1 MSIPNGQSNKNYI
14 CLYTTNNGE
23 DAIYNQHLDLNN
35 AVVTITSCT
44 DFDIANSYMGCF
56 EIYIYCGKQD
66 GVDMKLSMTYNSVAS
81 TSEISVNIFDATSYE
96 FTLNEGKSSSS
107 VEYTGDST
115 TSANLYFTTSVSS
128 LNIELFKIFINGEKS
143 DNVQISNPSGDSESL
158 NFIISN
164 LDTSPKTNNIMILF
178 EDGSNLQQLLLNQ
191 EHSITVN
198 QKTYADS
205 LLNNYYTF
213 KVQDPLNLK
222 VGENIFFYLLILDQN
237 NACYYGDFDSLSTI
251 DITITKGDASFT
263 TKIKSREKIEGIPRC
278 EYVYLIDFEQN
289 AQIAGDY
296 DVTIKDGSNQVVINS
311 VLYISPSDIDE
322 TKSNIQSEETEV
334 DAGHNIY
341 VTFSGAD
348 LGGNSINYYELI
360 DKLDINLVDSEGN
373 IVEKKDSNY
382 FYDIKVNSDNSGIEI
397 SLKINNYGSYSIQM
411 LKSGTVMNLPN
422 NYQLTVNPLE
432 CSNVNPE
439 LSLLPISGRRNYYTK
454 ERITIEIKCK
464 DIFGNTISQKGNE
477 IFKAYTLNKDD
488 NSISDFDEYFSD
500 GMHYI
505 TFWVEEEGKYT
516 LDVTLNGQKYG
527 QSIDLEI
534 KDFDGSTYMC
544 MDKREVNN
552 VVDCDTSDYRA
563 YILGIL
569 GSEYVCDTATT
580 KGALYKCSATDPEC
594 VTNTNQCE
602 CQGNPWQGYCYP
614 DSVNPISQVTDDLV
628 TCTSNINGAT
638 PCGDGS
644 CRYNED
650 ECLTD
655 FECPLGYKSCVNKC
669 ILLNEECT
677 FNIECNTGEVLCWDL
692 TCANGYDNCPTRITC
707 PTNKVLCPDGSCQPS
722 GHCPQPPIM
731 NCEDGQYLCA
741 DFSCVD
747 NSNNCP
753 KNKVCEPGYSLCQN
767 KECSKYCKVNEVITP
782 ESEEESKSSAGVIG
796 GVVGGIGG
804 ALLVGSTLFY
814 FLYWRKRKM
823 LPKNEVTEINI
834 DDKKIDSENPKERV
848 TVYNTRKESNK
859 EIIKDITEQRDIHEL
874 IDDNANPIKEST
886 VRFRTIRNSKK

>member
-1 MSIPNGQSNKNYI
+1 
-14 CLYTTNNGE
+14 
-23 DAIYNQHLDLNN
+23 
-35 AVVTITSCT
+35 
-44 DFDIANSYMGCF
+44 
-56 EIYIYCGKQD
+56 
-66 GVDMKLSMTYNSVAS
+66 
-81 TSEISVNIFDATSYE
+81 
-96 FTLNEGKSSSS
+96 
-107 VEYTGDST
+107 
-115 TSANLYFTTSVSS
+115 
-128 LNIELFKIFINGEKS
+128 
-143 DNVQISNPSGDSESL
+143 
-158 NFIISN
+158 
-164 LDTSPKTNNIMILF
+164 
-178 EDGSNLQQLLLNQ
+178 
-191 EHSITVN
+191 
-198 QKTYADS
+198 
-205 LLNNYYTF
+205 
-213 KVQDPLNLK
+213 
-222 VGENIFFYLLILDQN
+222 
-237 NACYYGDFDSLSTI
+237 
-251 DITITKGDASFT
+251 
-263 TKIKSREKIEGIPRC
+263 
-278 EYVYLIDFEQN
+278 
-289 AQIAGDY
+289 
-296 DVTIKDGSNQVVINS
+296 
-311 VLYISPSDIDE
+311 
-322 TKSNIQSEETEV
+322 
-334 DAGHNIY
+334 
-341 VTFSGAD
+341 
-348 LGGNSINYYELI
+348 
-360 DKLDINLVDSEGN
+360 
-373 IVEKKDSNY
+373 VEKKDSNY

-464 DIFGNTISQKGNE
+464 DIFGNIISQKGNE

-534 KDFDGSTYMC
+534 KDFSGSTYMC

-580 KGALYKCSATDPEC
+580 KGALYKCSSTDTEC

-669 ILLNEECT
+669 ILLNEDCT
-677 FNIECNTGEVLCWDL
+677 INRECNAGEVLCWDL

-707 PTNKVLCPDGSCQPS
+707 PSNKVLCPDGSCQPS
-722 GHCPQPPIM
+722 GHCAQPPIM

-747 NSNNCP
+747 SSNNCP

-814 FLYWRKRKM
+814 FLYWRKRK
-823 LPKNEVTEINI
+823 LVPKNEITELNI
-834 DDKKIDSENPKERV
+834 DDKKIDSEKPKKRV